1 MHLQTYSIELDFS
14 SRINVTYCTHSILN
28 LTFFLFSLDI
38 VPHQTRENSHIL
50 CDNCTMFL
58 QMDDLF
64 DLLMVVQYVPIFFL
78 VNNVATE

>member
-1 MHLQTYSIELDFS
+1 MLA
-14 SRINVTYCTHSILN
+14 NCTHSILN

-58 QMDDLF
+58 QMDDLS
-64 DLLMVVQYVPIFFL
+64 DLVGVQYVPIFFL
-78 VNNVATE
+78 INSAATE